1 MAIVSRNTKGSA
13 LTHAELDGNFADL
26 DNRISTRVDSSTIIS
41 MINNETLDSAET
53 ISIITATVDVGYIQS
68 RQADLQRDSSFISN
82 IVDSDYVQARQ
93 TSGGGGGLDSA
104 TAIALIDSDYVQA
117 RQTSGGAG
125 SIDSAATVAL
135 IDSDYIEARIGTI
148 NVDSATVD
156 ILRVNPNSGGTS
168 TGISIGAGTT
178 ANQSL
183 MQDSSFILGIKNNQ
197 GYVDITAGADINLMP
212 KHGQVGN
219 TEGIVKL
226 YYHHPDKNYNA
237 AATKHFETSKYG
249 IRVHGPAGN
258 DKGHITADSA
268 TLTNLTITG
277 TLVGGG
283 SVDSATTIALIDSDY
298 VQARQIT
305 AAANPA
311 GSNTQVQF
319 NDGGSSFGGDAGLVY
334 SKDSD
339 KLTAVNLTVSGT
351 LTTTTAGTPT
361 ITANSNLLLKV
372 GGSVV
377 VQADSAGN
385 GAGFRVGTRTTTQ
398 RNALSASDGEIIYNS
413 TIGQFDIYQ
422 RSAWQPLTKGSAIF
436 NVVNNGSSDYAFT
449 DAETHWFPTSTNDPV
464 LYLRR
469 GETYYF
475 VVNASGHPFQIRVSN
490 GGSAYT
496 TGVTNNG
503 AATGTVVF
511 KVPMAAPATLYYQ
524 CTNHSGM
531 GNTINIV

>member
-1 MAIVSRNTKGSA
+1 MI
-13 LTHAELDGNFADL
+13 F
-26 DNRISTRVDSSTIIS
+26 RVDADGATEIYHNLNKKIETTSSGATI
-41 MINNETLDSAET
+41 T
-53 ISIITATVDVGYIQS
+53 
-68 RQADLQRDSSFISN
+68 
-82 IVDSDYVQARQ
+82 
-93 TSGGGGGLDSA
+93 
-104 TAIALIDSDYVQA
+104 
-117 RQTSGGAG
+117 
-125 SIDSAATVAL
+125 
-135 IDSDYIEARIGTI
+135 GTI
-148 NVDSATVD
+148 N
-156 ILRVNPNSGGTS
+156 
-168 TGISIGAGTT
+168 
-178 ANQSL
+178 
-183 MQDSSFILGIKNNQ
+183 
-197 GYVDITAGADINLMP
+197 
-212 KHGQVGN
+212 
-219 TEGIVKL
+219 
-226 YYHHPDKNYNA
+226 
-237 AATKHFETSKYG
+237 
-249 IRVHGPAGN
+249 
-258 DKGHITADSA
+258 ADSA
-268 TLTNLTITG
+268 TLTNLTVTG
-277 TLVGGG
+277 TFVGGGG

-339 KLTAVNLTVSGT
+339 RLTAVNLNVSGS
-351 LTTTTAGTPT
+351 LSTTTAGTPT

-377 VQADSAGN
+377 IQGDSAGGN
-385 GAGFRVGTRTTTQ
+385 GGGLRVGNRTTTQ

-422 RSAWQPLTKGSAIF
+422 RSAWQPLTKSAAIF

-475 VVNASGHPFQIRVSN
+475 VVNASGHPFQIRASS
-490 GGSAYT
+490 GGSAYA

-524 CTNHSGM
+524 CTNHSAM

>member
-26 DNRISTRVDSSTIIS
+26 DNRISTRVDSSTISS
-41 MINNETLDSAET
+41 MINNVTLDSAKT
-53 ISIITATVDVGYIQS
+53 ISIITATVDAGFIQS
-68 RQADLQRDSSFISN
+68 DTISIISN
-82 IVDSDYVQARQ
+82 TVDSDYVQARQ
-93 TSGGGGGLDSA
+93 TSSGGGGGGLDSA

-117 RQTSGGAG
+117 RQTSSSVAG
-125 SIDSAATVAL
+125 SDRQIQFNNSGSFGGDAEFTFTKVSTASRVGVGIASASNLYVPGPAGLSNSVLHIHNPTSGNAGSGVKMTRITSGASDSAGLELFIAPDDEGYLYHNQNENIHIATN
-135 IDSDYIEARIGTI
+135 RITKF
-148 NVDSATVD
+148 TVF
-156 ILRVNPNSGGTS
+156 NSGGVQVTNRGDLRLGDS
-168 TGISIGAGTT
+168 DNSHYVGFKAPTTVGTNYIWTLPDSDGSNGHFLKTDGSGNLSFAAG
-178 ANQSL
+178 
-183 MQDSSFILGIKNNQ
+183 G
-197 GYVDITAGADINLMP
+197 G
-212 KHGQVGN
+212 
-219 TEGIVKL
+219 
-226 YYHHPDKNYNA
+226 
-237 AATKHFETSKYG
+237 
-249 IRVHGPAGN
+249 
-258 DKGHITADSA
+258 
-268 TLTNLTITG
+268 
-277 TLVGGG
+277 GGG
-283 SVDSATTIALIDSDY
+283 S
-298 VQARQIT
+298 
-305 AAANPA
+305 PG

-339 KLTAVNLTVSGT
+339 KLTAVNLAVSGT

-436 NVVNNGSSDYAFT
+436 NVVNNGSSDWAFT
-449 DAETHWFPTSTNDPV
+449 DAETHWFPTSENDPV

-475 VVNASGHPFQIRVSN
+475 VVNASGHPFQIRASN

-503 AATGTVVF
+503 AAVGTVVF
-511 KVPMAAPATLYYQ
+511 KVPMSAPATLYYQ

>member
-26 DNRISTRVDSSTIIS
+26 DGRISTRQDSSTIIS
-41 MINNETLDSAET
+41 LINNNETLDSAKT
-53 ISIITATVDVGYIQS
+53 INIITATVDEGYVQA
-68 RQADLQRDSSFISN
+68 RQVDLQRDSSFISN

-93 TSGGGGGLDSA
+93 TSGSGSGLDSA

-117 RQTSGGAG
+117 RQTSGGGG
-125 SIDSAATVAL
+125 SIDSAA
-135 IDSDYIEARIGTI
+135 
-148 NVDSATVD
+148 
-156 ILRVNPNSGGTS
+156 
-168 TGISIGAGTT
+168 
-178 ANQSL
+178 
-183 MQDSSFILGIKNNQ
+183 
-197 GYVDITAGADINLMP
+197 
-212 KHGQVGN
+212 
-219 TEGIVKL
+219 
-226 YYHHPDKNYNA
+226 
-237 AATKHFETSKYG
+237 
-249 IRVHGPAGN
+249 
-258 DKGHITADSA
+258 
-268 TLTNLTITG
+268 
-277 TLVGGG
+277 
-283 SVDSATTIALIDSDY
+283 TIALIDSDY
-298 VQARQIT
+298 IQIRQIT
-305 AAANPA
+305 VG

-339 KLTAVNLTVSGT
+339 LLTAVNLTVSGT

-436 NVVNNGSSDYAFT
+436 NVVNDSSADWAFT
-449 DAETHWFPTSTNDPV
+449 DAETHWFPTSENDPV

-475 VVNASGHPFQIRVSN
+475 VVNASGHPFQIRASN

-503 AATGTVVF
+503 AAVGTVVF
-511 KVPMAAPATLYYQ
+511 KVPMSAPATLYYQ
-524 CTNHSGM
+524 CTNHSVM